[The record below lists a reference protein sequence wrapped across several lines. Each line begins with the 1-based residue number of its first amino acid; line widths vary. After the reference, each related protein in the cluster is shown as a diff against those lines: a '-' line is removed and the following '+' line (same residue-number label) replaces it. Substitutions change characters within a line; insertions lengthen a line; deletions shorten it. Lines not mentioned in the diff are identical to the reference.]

1 MLNELTPKDGERV
14 ALNAYRHAWSIVANI
29 FVYAVTWF
37 LLDDH
42 SSTQMDAHVFR
53 VREVKATVTS
63 FIANDP
69 FIDLDQCDHRHGSI
83 DQPYFSTWLDRDHV
97 DHT

>member
-53 VREVKATVTS
+53 VRAVTVAYL
-63 FIANDP
+63 IENDP
-69 FIDLDQCDHRHGSI
+69 CIDFDQRDHRHGSI
-83 DQPYFSTWLDRDHV
+83 D
-97 DHT
+97 